1 MHKQFIARCYLSSIV
16 IKSYQVDKQEDRM
29 KSASAVALRSC
40 RSDHYDDHQK
50 YHHVIPG
57 RFEFKDFFSRSD
69 YFLPHT
75 VPFHLCKQCALSKRT
90 LKIFI
95 IRIATCT
102 AASAT
107 VKARPMAKIGLL
119 LTDPPRS

>member
-1 MHKQFIARCYLSSIV
+1 MYKQFIARCYLSSIV

-40 RSDHYDDHQK
+40 RSDHDDDHQK

-57 RFEFKDFFSRSD
+57 RYEFKDFFSRSD

-75 VPFHLCKQCALSKRT
+75 VPFHLNTKCAFSKRT
-90 LKIFI
+90 LKIFTVSI
-95 IRIATCT
+95 SYIVAIRIATCT
-102 AASAT
+102 A
-107 VKARPMAKIGLL
+107 VMM
-119 LTDPPRS
+119 LTKKPFV